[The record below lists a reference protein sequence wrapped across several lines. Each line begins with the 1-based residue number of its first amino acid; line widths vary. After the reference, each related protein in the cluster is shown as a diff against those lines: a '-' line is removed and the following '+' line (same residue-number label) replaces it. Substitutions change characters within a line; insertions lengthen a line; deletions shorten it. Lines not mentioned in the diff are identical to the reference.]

1 MKRMV
6 RRVKRF
12 AWGRPGASRLTHAF
26 RLTSAVCLIAAL
38 SLLVAAVGITLNQ
51 GPTQQRLAR
60 GVVFNAP
67 LATSAALATTV
78 PATETVAPTASPE
91 TATPVEVTASPQ
103 PTWVLTPPRPTPR
116 PSDAPIARLVVPSI
130 KVSARIS
137 VKGVD
142 RNGVMQDPDSWDDVV
157 WYNFTGHP
165 GFGTGNN
172 AVFAG
177 HVDYIRHGPAVFWDL
192 NKLKPGD
199 DVHVMLQDGTDYTYK
214 VTQMAVYDAD
224 AAPVDEIIGETPNES
239 ITLITCNG
247 TFSAGHY
254 NNRLVVRAERP
265 IDRTGGANQISSG
278 N

>member
-1 MKRMV
+1 MKRIV

-12 AWGRPGASRLTHAF
+12 AWGKPGASKLTHAF
-26 RLTSAVCLIAAL
+26 RLTSVVCLIAAM
-38 SLLVAAVGITLNQ
+38 SLLAAAVGITLNQ
-51 GPTQQRLAR
+51 GPAPKKLAR

-67 LATSAALATTV
+67 LAVTAAPATSLPATIATTE
-78 PATETVAPTASPE
+78 ATPE
-91 TATPVEVTASPQ
+91 TATPPEVTPSPQ
-103 PTWVLTPPRPTPR
+103 PTWAVPTPPPTPR

-214 VTQMAVYDAD
+214 VTRMAVYDAE
-224 AAPVDEIIGETPNES
+224 AAPVDEIIGETPSES
-239 ITLITCNG
+239 VTLITCNG

-265 IDRTGGANQISSG
+265 IDRAGATDQISSG